1 MKADPVDQLFDLVWR
16 ALLLLQNSYGIVILS
31 YDSNGRTDK
40 KVYVHIPQSTRG
52 KRSSN
57 KDSHKKKAKML
68 EIILKMISEIPRG
81 QYSVLVQ
88 TAKSLGLE
96 VAGWKKDLEKTSA
109 KEAVAFLRFVRLSAQ
124 DDVCKVNK
132 FFRSIKGINLFP
144 AQLFKTL
151 VATIEK
157 AFTIIQPQYFMA
169 ISRVFGGTWETQ
181 SPSWSGSYPSRS
193 TITSFRYL
201 PSSPPLHQY
210 PEHDLHCFW
219 LRYRGGES
227 TTMLFR
233 LWNREGG
240 NSAAYFRSI
249 YKYEDGAECYSDIAA
264 TVYSEKKRLQ
274 ELMPA
279 KDQ

>member
-96 VAGWKKDLEKTSA
+96 VAG
-109 KEAVAFLRFVRLSAQ
+109 
-124 DDVCKVNK
+124 
-132 FFRSIKGINLFP
+132 
-144 AQLFKTL
+144 
-151 VATIEK
+151 
-157 AFTIIQPQYFMA
+157 
-169 ISRVFGGTWETQ
+169 
-181 SPSWSGSYPSRS
+181 
-193 TITSFRYL
+193 
-201 PSSPPLHQY
+201 
-210 PEHDLHCFW
+210 
-219 LRYRGGES
+219 
-227 TTMLFR
+227 
-233 LWNREGG
+233 
-240 NSAAYFRSI
+240 
-249 YKYEDGAECYSDIAA
+249 
-264 TVYSEKKRLQ
+264 
-274 ELMPA
+274 
-279 KDQ
+279 